1 MEATLTRTKPEPEKV
16 IENINMAIYE
26 IPDPP
31 KIEIRDPLLNILST
45 DAEDILKYNYV
56 NDKVLEDKTI
66 EQIKAEFNF
75 DDIKDAF
82 DNRQVPPPP
91 PPCPAQL
98 EFFLV
103 MKIKTL
109 SMSVIFYH
117 LAKTIM
123 SLCIFCALTWDKT

>member
-16 IENINMAIYE
+16 IENINMAIYK

-82 DNRQVPPPP
+82 DNTLDRVYKCWKKFDKAHLKGKRWGKFAKNRGKRQTV
-91 PPCPAQL
+91 
-98 EFFLV
+98 FDKKNHIKRWK
-103 MKIKTL
+103 KISTK
-109 SMSVIFYH
+109 
-117 LAKTIM
+117 
-123 SLCIFCALTWDKT
+123 

>member
-1 MEATLTRTKPEPEKV
+1 MEATLTRTKPEPEKA

-26 IPDPP
+26 IPYPP

-45 DAEDILKYNYV
+45 DAEDILKNNYV

-82 DNRQVPPPP
+82 DNRQVSPPPSN
-91 PPCPAQL
+91 L
-98 EFFLV
+98 NFFSWW
-103 MKIKTL
+103 K
-109 SMSVIFYH
+109 
-117 LAKTIM
+117 
-123 SLCIFCALTWDKT
+123 

>member
-1 MEATLTRTKPEPEKV
+1 MTRTKPEPEKV

-45 DAEDILKYNYV
+45 DAEDILKNNYV

-82 DNRQVPPPP
+82 DN
-91 PPCPAQL
+91 
-98 EFFLV
+98 
-103 MKIKTL
+103 TL
-109 SMSVIFYH
+109 DRVY
-117 LAKTIM
+117 K
-123 SLCIFCALTWDKT
+123 C